1 MRLFFKTGEEV
12 NGKAKPEQIGRIVR
26 MDTPS
31 LLNWMDT
38 TIIGLGETYDKWRY
52 HKLPAEEVSQHVNV
66 INAIWDEV
74 LSRKD

>member
-1 MRLFFKTGEEV
+1 MRLFTKPEDQTT
-12 NGKAKPEQIGRIVR
+12 KAKPEQIGRIVR

-38 TIIGLGETYDKWRY
+38 TIMGLGEVYDKWRY
-52 HKLPAEEVSQHVNV
+52 HKLPAEEVSQHINV
-66 INAIWDEV
+66 ISAIWDEV